1 MSTKT
6 MTLSVQVEVSK
17 EARDIVDH
25 LSLGLRP
32 REIAET
38 LGLSNRTIEAKI
50 DQLRADYG
58 CKTPAHL
65 VGVFFRNKLID

>member
-1 MSTKT
+1 MSVK
-6 MTLSVQVEVSK
+6 VEVAK
-17 EARDIVDH
+17 EDLDIVDH

-32 REIAET
+32 REIGEI
-38 LGLSNRTIEAKI
+38 LGLSGRTIEAKI

-65 VGVFFRNKLID
+65 VGVFMRNKLIE